1 MRSLR
6 LIGAAALLILQVARC
21 NSDTRPANVVA
32 QDHGRGIASSAGIAA
47 RDNALEPGKAVMK
60 ESNRFNQSTISAVA
74 LGGRALI
81 AEWLNPVALERRACT
96 GTYKASCGDGY
107 CCPTTDRCCSNNAY
121 CKKSAGDDCCSD
133 GTCPYPYVCG
143 DTCECKSAGGVCC
156 PDGTNCKA
164 GDKCCG
170 DSCTDAANICCSDGT
185 ACSPGNIC
193 VANKKY
199 GWDECCTNSA
209 CTAYVKSGVTITRTS
224 DTPTSATAAPR
235 TTDVYQYFYT
245 TLYFSYYY
253 YFYTYRYD
261 IEVTTLTST
270 YTTTTTTLSVYAA
283 NSRTAASQLS
293 SMSSSVEENDFT
305 TPERATTAL
314 NSSPARTTSGAS
326 ATDFQDDGTNQN
338 GRPVVPGIGVGG
350 PGLGMGV
357 LPGAGTQVGIVL
369 AWAVAWALGAAVV
382 AWGMVWL

>member
-1 MRSLR
+1 MRGLR
-6 LIGAAALLILQVARC
+6 LIGAATLLILQVARC
-21 NSDTRPANVVA
+21 NSDTSPANVVA
-32 QDHGRGIASSAGIAA
+32 QDHDRSIASSADIAA
-47 RDNALEPGKAVMK
+47 RDNALGPGKAVMT

-81 AEWLNPVALERRACT
+81 AEWLNPVALQKRACT

-121 CKKSAGDDCCSD
+121 CKKSSGDDCCSD

-143 DTCECKSAGGVCC
+143 DTS
-156 PDGTNCKA
+156 
-164 GDKCCG
+164 CG
-170 DSCTDAANICCSDGT
+170 
-185 ACSPGNIC
+185 PGNIC
-193 VANKKY
+193 VANQKY
-199 GWDECCTNSA
+199 GWDDCCTDSA

-224 DTPTSATAAPR
+224 TTPTSATAAPR
-235 TTDVYQYFYT
+235 TTDVVYQYYYT

-283 NSRTAASQLS
+283 NSRTAASRLS
-293 SMSSSVEENDFT
+293 SMSTSVEENDFT
-305 TPERATTAL
+305 TPARATTAL

-338 GRPVVPGIGVGG
+338 DGPVVPGIGVGN
-350 PGLGMGV
+350 PGLGSGDI
-357 LPGAGTQVGIVL
+357 PGAGTQMGVVP
-369 AWAVAWALGAAVV
+369 AWALAWALGAGVV